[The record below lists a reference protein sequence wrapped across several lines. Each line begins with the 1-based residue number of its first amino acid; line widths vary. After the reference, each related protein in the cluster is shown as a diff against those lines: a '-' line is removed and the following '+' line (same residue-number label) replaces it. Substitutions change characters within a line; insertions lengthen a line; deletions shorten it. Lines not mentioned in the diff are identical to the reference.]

1 MFDEEERYR
10 INVFDWKEEFGQI
23 FKRKNPGFDAVI
35 GNPPY
40 LAGREWKE
48 VLKNQRAYFLSNY
61 SYMTDQYDLYAIFIE
76 KAVKLLSQKGYFSF
90 ITPNTWLNSEH
101 YYSLRNGLS
110 NRSEVK
116 LIADFRDVKVFPKAT
131 VLPIVIVLRY
141 ALKPDDSKH
150 FPIYIFSSQQDYIS
164 FFTSISIWKH
174 FPNFAFNISLSA
186 LDLPI
191 LKKIDK
197 VSKPL
202 IDYAQVR
209 FGVKVYQKGKGNPPQ
224 KGPEASAKLFE
235 SDKKESDKYQP
246 YIRGKY
252 VSPWH
257 IESNIS
263 WLRYG
268 DHLAEPRTI
277 DLFTGPRI
285 LVRRIVGR
293 RLILAP
299 TVDLLI
305 ADQLLH
311 TVKPHKGHINH
322 HFFAGLLSSK
332 LLSYYFRKRY
342 NRTERTFPEIRIAEL
357 RELPIRTID
366 FSHSEDKARY
376 DRMVSLVQTMLDLN
390 RQLAG
395 AKTGHEKTAL
405 KRQIEA
411 TDRQIDKLVYKLYDL
426 TDEEIKIIEQQ
437 SS

>member
-1 MFDEEERYR
+1 MS
-10 INVFDWKEEFGQI
+10 K
-23 FKRKNPGFDAVI
+23 
-35 GNPPY
+35 
-40 LAGREWKE
+40 
-48 VLKNQRAYFLSNY
+48 KNQPLFL
-61 SYMTDQYDLYAIFIE
+61 
-76 KAVKLLSQKGYFSF
+76 QKGYFSF

-101 YYSLRNGLS
+101 YYSLRNGLR
-110 NRSEVK
+110 NRSEVQ

-131 VLPIVIVLRY
+131 VLPIVIVLQK
-141 ALKPDDSKH
+141 ALKPNDSKQ
-150 FPIYIFSSQQDYIS
+150 FPIHIFSSQHDYTF
-164 FFTSISIWKH
+164 FFTSVSTWKQ

-186 LDLPI
+186 LDFPI
-191 LKKIDK
+191 IKKIDK

-202 IDYAQVR
+202 NAYAQVR
-209 FGVKVYQKGKGNPPQ
+209 FGVKVYQRGKGTPPQ

-235 SDKKESDKYQP
+235 SDNKESDEYHP

-268 DHLAEPRTI
+268 EHLAEPRTI
-277 DLFTGPRI
+277 DLFKGPRI

-311 TVKPHKGHINH
+311 TVKPYKEHINH
-322 HFFAGLLSSK
+322 HFFAGLLSSN

-366 FSHSEDKARY
+366 FSHPEDKAHH
-376 DRMVSLVQTMLDLN
+376 DRMVSLVQAMLDLN
-390 RQLAG
+390 KQLAR
-395 AKTGHEKTAL
+395 AKTSHEKTAL
-405 KRQIEA
+405 KRQIDA
-411 TDRQIDKLVYKLYDL
+411 TDRQIDKLVYELYDL
-426 TDEEIKIIEQQ
+426 TKEEIAIIEEIN
-437 SS
+437 S